1 MQFRESPM
9 FQRNLSSSS
18 SGLKHKQSKKP
29 AEAGILFDPADGDD
43 TSMFF
48 WNAEL
53 SPNCMILM
61 AQKILLFIVITVR
74 TLYPAE

>member
-1 MQFRESPM
+1 
-9 FQRNLSSSS
+9 
-18 SGLKHKQSKKP
+18 
-29 AEAGILFDPADGDD
+29 
-43 TSMFF
+43 MFF